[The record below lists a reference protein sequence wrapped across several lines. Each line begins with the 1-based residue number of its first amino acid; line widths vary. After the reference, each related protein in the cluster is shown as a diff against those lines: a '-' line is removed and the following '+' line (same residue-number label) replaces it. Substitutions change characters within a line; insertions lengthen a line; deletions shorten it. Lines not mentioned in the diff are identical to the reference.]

1 MPIPVIKYLTH
12 DHREITIDGDNPM
25 AVTLV
30 ANDNVL
36 SDADLIYITSTTA
49 AAGQTQLVA
58 APGAGIRIVVSSFMV
73 QNESVTATTV
83 SMQAGGADVFRALL
97 QTQGSDFSGS
107 FWIGREWKLPAS
119 AALNLWLSAANSHLY
134 NVTYY
139 TESTG

>member
-12 DHREITIDGDNPM
+12 DHREITIDADNPM

-58 APGAGIRIVVSSFMV
+58 APGVGVRIAVSSFMI

-83 SMQAGGADVFRALL
+83 LMQAGGASAIRGLL
-97 QTQGSDFSGS
+97 QNQGNALSGS
-107 FWIGREWKLPAS
+107 FLVGREWKLPANT
-119 AALNLWLSAANSHLY
+119 ALNLWLSGANSHGY
-134 NVTYY
+134 SVAYY
-139 TESTG
+139 TEAA